1 MLIGG
6 EKQKNNFLK
15 LFTTKKH
22 QFLHFFFKILSVFD
36 AKWLQKY
43 TLSALFKLF
52 STRTFSKIQLT
63 PISSISR
70 HSNEAIK
77 SLF

>member
-6 EKQKNNFLK
+6 EKQFFKTFYYQ
-15 LFTTKKH
+15 KKSY
-22 QFLHFFFKILSVFD
+22 FCTFFKILSVFD
-36 AKWLQKY
+36 AKWLQRY
-43 TLSALFKLF
+43 TLSASLKLF
-52 STRTFSKIQLT
+52 STRNFIKIQLA
-63 PISSISR
+63 PLSSISL